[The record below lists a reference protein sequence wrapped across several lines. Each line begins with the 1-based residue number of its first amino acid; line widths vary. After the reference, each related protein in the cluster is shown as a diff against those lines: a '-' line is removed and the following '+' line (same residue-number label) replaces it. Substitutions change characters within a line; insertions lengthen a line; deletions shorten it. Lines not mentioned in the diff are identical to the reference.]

1 MDQFHNKVKSYKS
14 PEIVYGLRNFIGN
27 ANKFSNKKIKIN
39 LLSDSKKTE
48 IIIKDDGPGFPSD
61 LIDKA
66 KLGEPYIRTK
76 DHKNISKHGLGLGTF
91 IGKTLLERNFAKISF
106 HNSREGGAEVKI
118 KWINNDLKKIN

>member
-1 MDQFHNKVKSYKS
+1 MDQFKNKVKSYKS

-66 KLGEPYIRTK
+66 RLGRT
-76 DHKNISKHGLGLGTF
+76 LY
-91 IGKTLLERNFAKISF
+91 
-106 HNSREGGAEVKI
+106 
-118 KWINNDLKKIN
+118 